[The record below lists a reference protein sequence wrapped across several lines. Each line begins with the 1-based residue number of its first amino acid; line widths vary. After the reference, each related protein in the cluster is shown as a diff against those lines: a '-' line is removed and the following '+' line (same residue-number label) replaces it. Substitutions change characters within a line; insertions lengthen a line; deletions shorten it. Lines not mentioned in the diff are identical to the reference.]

1 MQTIKDPTGD
11 FGERPMK
18 NINKVG
24 VSDERQQKINELMSK
39 LRARGQ
45 VGDSSEMTGAEAF
58 LSKPKPAA
66 DPKAEEI
73 KVTMP
78 DLLEEVDT
86 QNEESAEI
94 EETAEQEE
102 PEVII
107 SSQQGPSIFEKAAAE
122 LAESDEVVKTTSG
135 IGGAWSGKS
144 AETAKKET
152 HAPKVSTWGVFERP
166 ADISKA
172 YGGGR
177 QIGVGGYQPSE
188 EEMARKRA
196 ETEAKLKAFRKNS
209 GADRELQD
217 AHEEEIQA
225 ALKEARQLMRFGATQ
240 SARDELERVQE
251 WCCATTDLGS
261 DTLLELAMVRIA
273 AGDDEGA
280 KPVLVQL
287 QARAPK
293 SATKRAAKQMLFQET
308 AQEFLRVEKTN
319 ANEEMAKLGR
329 MGLRS
334 SLGVANDKRYDIS
347 GAYLSSTNRPPVSSI
362 SEARQVLR
370 TAAVRRDDAGAA
382 QRITQ
387 SLECLPTLP
396 VTERFPRPARAM
408 SRVGGSSSS
417 GSSSS
422 SAETAPSAEDVPS
435 RVASSLSGEWLLG
448 FTTSGRSISFAP
460 SDASQK
466 LSSSG
471 AYERLAPGGPVGA
484 LVRTEGTFSVDES
497 KPEPVLR
504 FSVDVATL
512 GPLPLPTLGRATE
525 EQVLLLDALMCVT
538 TTGGGKHSV
547 WVRPSMAAVGK
558 KSLDDYE

>member
-1 MQTIKDPTGD
+1 
-11 FGERPMK
+11 
-18 NINKVG
+18 
-24 VSDERQQKINELMSK
+24 
-39 LRARGQ
+39 
-45 VGDSSEMTGAEAF
+45 
-58 LSKPKPAA
+58 
-66 DPKAEEI
+66 
-73 KVTMP
+73 
-78 DLLEEVDT
+78 
-86 QNEESAEI
+86 
-94 EETAEQEE
+94 
-102 PEVII
+102 
-107 SSQQGPSIFEKAAAE
+107 
-122 LAESDEVVKTTSG
+122 
-135 IGGAWSGKS
+135 
-144 AETAKKET
+144 
-152 HAPKVSTWGVFERP
+152 
-166 ADISKA
+166 
-172 YGGGR
+172 
-177 QIGVGGYQPSE
+177 
-188 EEMARKRA
+188 
-196 ETEAKLKAFRKNS
+196 
-209 GADRELQD
+209 
-217 AHEEEIQA
+217 
-225 ALKEARQLMRFGATQ
+225 
-240 SARDELERVQE
+240 
-251 WCCATTDLGS
+251 
-261 DTLLELAMVRIA
+261 MVRIA

-471 AYERLAPGGPVGA
+471 AYERLAPAA
-484 LVRTEGTFSVDES
+484 LSVLSFARRAFSVDET

-512 GPLPLPTLGRATE
+512 GSLLLPTLGHATE
-525 EQVLLLDALMCVT
+525 EQVLLLDALMCACQLLVVVSIRS
-538 TTGGGKHSV
+538 GFAPR
-547 WVRPSMAAVGK
+547 WRP
-558 KSLDDYE
+558 